1 MQIRSKQ
8 RIGITIET
16 LVHIQRIHMP
26 TVSVSLRLPCAAGR
40 DFFWPFTNC
49 SMSVVINYLCYC
61 GVVNKDISAHIEKR
75 NPKRIDIERGIKLF
89 GGIGS
94 SNYYMLYATCYK
106 LDGTTTMGP

>member
-1 MQIRSKQ
+1 
-8 RIGITIET
+8 
-16 LVHIQRIHMP
+16 MP

-49 SMSVVINYLCYC
+49 SMTVVINYLCYC